1 MSEPKK
7 TELKIEVT
15 PDVAGGHFSNLALI
29 NHSPTE
35 FFFDFI
41 AVAPGMP
48 QPKVQSRVIMTPEH
62 AKNLL
67 MALSD
72 NIRKYEA
79 VFGEIKQKMPKGVN
93 GTNGNPGEIP
103 NPFISGGMA

>member
-1 MSEPKK
+1 MNEQKK
-7 TELKIEVT
+7 NELKIEVS
-15 PDVAGGHFSNLALI
+15 PEVAGGHFANLALI

-41 AVAPGMP
+41 TVSPGIP
-48 QPKVQSRVIMTPEH
+48 QARVQSRIIMTPEH

-79 VFGEIKQKMPKGVN
+79 TFGEIKQKFPKNIN
-93 GTNGNPGEIP
+93 GNSNNPGEIP